1 MYRWKIGI
9 VFASLVMV
17 FTALA
22 YMLSQR
28 WLHSIQDVVS
38 STPKSSFTAF
48 EKLVQLQSL
57 AMHDAARQIASSE
70 LVAYLRTLEDF
81 RADFFSLEKEIY
93 RRYPS
98 STEPDIEEKMRHY
111 RSEYVLNNG
120 SFIKRFASILSTR
133 VGAIMGDTA
142 YEPQGRAAFLRDKIL
157 LVEDCIAVAVN
168 NCFHKFTFR
177 PLQSVL
183 RRLQPTFADP
193 YAPDVVIV
201 SDQRGVGWAKSDD
214 PLWSDKSGFVE
225 AYPIIHRA
233 RVSGIVDDIIQLGDD
248 GSYYFVT
255 AMPMVDG
262 GEYLGAILVG
272 VMIDESLL
280 KEASKTIG
288 HEIAFALDDKILR
301 STNREETFQAF
312 VSDIL
317 AYLPIDDRSQRV
329 ELRDAIGYAGVAFY
343 FTRRASQVEPYSLR
357 TLPPAIDR
365 LRVVLA
371 TPVTKVSGITAA
383 LQWVIVGLG
392 VVLGGAGLIF
402 LWLLIRTYRKPF
414 EIIDHGIHEI
424 IDGNVDYQFHF
435 GFQQD
440 LPDNMAQSLN
450 LMVSVL
456 SGRPMGRT
464 DAEAAKQW
472 AQSVLVEEKLPRP
485 LAGQG
490 DAMEVQRQGR
500 AVPPAPPTQRS
511 ADQLNKEKAAQYYR
525 RLYADYLAAQAKSG
539 AGKVQIPYS
548 AFLEQVVS
556 HENSLKRRLGARRI
570 RFNVLI
576 REEKVTLVPVLID

>member
-9 VFASLVMV
+9 VFASLVIA

-22 YMLSQR
+22 YALSQR
-28 WLHSIQDVVS
+28 WLYSIQDVVS
-38 STPKSSFTAF
+38 SAPKNSFTAF
-48 EKLVQLQSL
+48 EKLVQLQTL

-81 RADFFSLEKEIY
+81 RGEFIALEKEIY

-98 STEPDIEEKMRHY
+98 SVEPDIEEKMRHY
-111 RSEYVLNNG
+111 RSEYVMNNS
-120 SFIKRFASILSTR
+120 SFVKRFASILSTR
-133 VGAIMGDTA
+133 VGAVMGDA
-142 YEPQGRAAFLRDKIL
+142 AFEPQGRAAFLRDKVL
-157 LVEDCIAVAVN
+157 LVEDCASVAVN

-183 RRLQPTFADP
+183 RRLQPTFSSP
-193 YAPDVVIV
+193 YSPDVVIV

-225 AYPIIHRA
+225 AYPVILRA
-233 RVSGIVDDIIQLGDD
+233 RTSGVVDDIIQLGDD

-262 GEYLGAILVG
+262 GEYLGAILIG
-272 VMIDESLL
+272 VMIDDSLL
-280 KEASKTIG
+280 KEAAKVIG
-288 HEIAFALDDKILR
+288 HEIAFALDDKILH
-301 STNREETFQAF
+301 STNRDEMFQSF

-329 ELRDAIGYAGVAFY
+329 ELRDGTGYAGVAFY
-343 FTRRASQVEPYSLR
+343 FARHARYDEPYGLR

-371 TPVTKVSGITAA
+371 THVTRFSMVVSA
-383 LQWVIVGLG
+383 LNWVTIGLG
-392 VVLGGAGLIF
+392 LALGCAGGIL

-414 EIIDHGIHEI
+414 EIIDQGIHEI
-424 IDGNVDYQFHF
+424 IDGNLDYQFHF

-450 LMVSVL
+450 LMISVL
-456 SGRPMGRT
+456 SGRPVGRA
-464 DAEAAKQW
+464 DADGAKQW

-485 LAGQG
+485 SLGNMVG
-490 DAMEVQRQGR
+490 TGGELQGR
-500 AVPPAPPTQRS
+500 AVPPLPPTQRS
-511 ADQLNKEKAAQYYR
+511 ADQLNKERAAQYYR
-525 RLYADYLAAQAKSG
+525 RLYADYLAAQAKTG

-548 AFLEQVVS
+548 AFLEQVVG
-556 HENSLKRRLGARRI
+556 HENALKRRLGARRI

-576 REEKVTLVPVLID
+576 RDGNATLVPVLID